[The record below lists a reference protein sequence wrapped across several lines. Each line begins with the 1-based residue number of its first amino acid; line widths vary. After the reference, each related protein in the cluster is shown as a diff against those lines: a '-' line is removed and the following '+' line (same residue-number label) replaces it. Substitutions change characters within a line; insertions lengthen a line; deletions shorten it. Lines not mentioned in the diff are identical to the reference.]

1 MSSWVP
7 RDILGFV
14 CRYLATASSDHTV
27 KIWNVDGFK
36 LERTLVGN
44 VQSLLFLTNSPSQI
58 HLMFPNEILKHH
70 WQSTSQA
77 ISAGFGTVCS
87 PSTVLI

>member
-1 MSSWVP
+1 VSSWVP
-7 RDILGFV
+7 YDILGFV

-44 VQSLLFLTNSPSQI
+44 AQSLLLTNSPSHV
-58 HLMFPNEILKHH
+58 HLMFLNEIQKPEC
-70 WQSTSQA
+70 QSISQA
-77 ISAGFGTVCS
+77 ISTGFGIVCS
-87 PSTVLI
+87 LSMVLI